1 MKYTFDKEAADKAVM
16 FFEHYLTH
24 VKGELGGEPFI
35 LEKWE
40 REEIIKPLFGMMRP
54 NGLRRYRVCY
64 VEIPKKNG
72 KTTLAAGVGL
82 YLLFVDGEPGA
93 EIISAA
99 AERDQA
105 AISFNIASGMVQQN
119 SSLSERSTIYTKSI
133 IRGTSSYKAISA
145 EANTKHGYNISGN
158 IIDELHAHKNDELF
172 EALKKGTASRRQPIT
187 FIITTAGV
195 RKKGAFAWGFHKY
208 AEDVKNGVIKDDSM
222 LVVMYGADPDDDP
235 FDPEIH
241 KKANPNYGISVSKEF
256 FQEEIRMAKR
266 SNSSLNS
273 FKRFHLNIWTS
284 SETSFIKLDEWRKC
298 NKYKIDRKKLKG
310 QSCIGGLDLAST
322 NDFTSLVLLFENYDV
337 LPFFWIPK
345 DKVLGR
351 QNEQQIWDWHKRGF
365 IELTP
370 GNVTDYEFIEYK
382 TKGLSSEFNIKEI
395 AYDPWNS
402 SQTILKLRD
411 DGANMIEFRQ
421 GYGTMS
427 PALKELEKKIL
438 TENINHGGNPIL
450 EWMSQNMMVKMDPA
464 GNIKPDKEQSGDKI
478 DGMVA
483 LTMAVG
489 RMVFG
494 EQEEEGTSIY
504 ETEKNVGL

>member
-1 MKYTFDKEAADKAVM
+1 VM
-16 FFEHYLTH
+16 FFESYLTH

-40 REEIIKPLFGMMRP
+40 REEIIRPLFGTMRE
-54 NGLRRYRVCY
+54 NGFRRYRVCY

-72 KTTLAAGVGL
+72 KTTLAAGIGL
-82 YLLFVDGEPGA
+82 YLLFIDGEPGA

-119 SSLSERSTIYTKSI
+119 KSLSERSTIYAKSI
-133 IRGTSSYKAISA
+133 TCGTSSYKAISA
-145 EANTKHGYNISGN
+145 EANTKHGYNINGL
-158 IIDELHAHKNDELF
+158 IFDELHVQKDDELY
-172 EALKKGTASRRQPIT
+172 ETLKKGTASRRQPIT

-195 RKKGAFAWGFHKY
+195 RKKGSFAWEFHRY
-208 AEDVKNGVIKDDSM
+208 AEDVKNEVIKDDSM
-222 LVVMYGADPDDDP
+222 LVIMYGAGQEEDP
-235 FDPEIH
+235 FAEQTH
-241 KKANPNYGISVSKEF
+241 KKANPNYGISISKEF

-284 SETSFIKLDEWRKC
+284 SETSFIKLSEWRKC
-298 NKYKIDRKKLKG
+298 NKYKIDRKKLAG
-310 QSCIGGLDLAST
+310 QNCIGGLDLAST
-322 NDFTSLVLLFENYDV
+322 RDFTALVLLFENYDV

-345 DKVLGR
+345 DTMMDR
-351 QNEQQIWDWHKRGF
+351 QNEQQIWDWHKDGF

-370 GNVTDYEFIEYK
+370 GNVTDYKFIEQK
-382 TKGLSSEFNIKEI
+382 IKELSSEFNIIEI

-402 SQTILKLRD
+402 SQTVQNLMD
-411 DGANMIEFRQ
+411 DGANMVEFRQ
-421 GYGTMS
+421 GFTSMS

-438 TENINHGGNPIL
+438 TEKINHGGNPIL
-450 EWMSQNMMVKMDPA
+450 EWMSQNLMVKQDPA
-464 GNIKPDKEQSGDKI
+464 GNIKPDKAQSGDKI

-483 LTMAVG
+483 LTMAIG
-489 RMVFG
+489 RMIFG
-494 EQEEEGTSIY
+494 DWEIEGPSIY
-504 ETEKNVGL
+504 ETEKNIGI